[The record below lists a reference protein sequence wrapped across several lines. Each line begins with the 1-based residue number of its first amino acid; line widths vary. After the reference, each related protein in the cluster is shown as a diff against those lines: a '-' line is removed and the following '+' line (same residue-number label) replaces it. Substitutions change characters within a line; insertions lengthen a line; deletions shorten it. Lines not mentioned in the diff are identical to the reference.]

1 MNPTAFLQKER
12 TWKRPRDTVPVPVAA
27 PNFFQR
33 ERPAGEI
40 AGNVYYLNVGILP
53 TMNPR
58 VFVAYQTGTIC

>member
-1 MNPTAFLQKER
+1 MGVYPHEPHCISPKVTPSLSPSQ
-12 TWKRPRDTVPVPVAA
+12 RPS
-27 PNFFQR
+27 FFNG